1 MKAGEQT
8 PTDASTRAGE
18 NTAPQAEPDGSAR
31 DGAEPS
37 LTADAQASPEPSLQ
51 ADAQASPEPEPDAA
65 ASPEPELEADAA
77 ASLGDGG
84 VRARGGAEVPDGR
97 RRRLTAEDRRKQLVG
112 IGLMMLRTQPIHELS
127 IDAVAAEAG
136 ISRGLLFHYFPTK
149 RDFYVEVMSAAG
161 RRLLRVTKPD
171 PDLPPDEQ
179 LRQMLL
185 SFVAF
190 VTRRRDSYISF
201 VRGAAGG
208 DNFVV
213 EVYATTRA
221 GLTNRVLTLLGT
233 PDATAPASPIR
244 LTVHAWLAY
253 VEDLTI
259 EWSGLPEPDRPTT
272 PDELV
277 THFIAALT
285 ALRAL

>member
-1 MKAGEQT
+1 MLNSVIDDSQ
-8 PTDASTRAGE
+8 
-18 NTAPQAEPDGSAR
+18 EPDEEKT
-31 DGAEPS
+31 DG
-37 LTADAQASPEPSLQ
+37 D
-51 ADAQASPEPEPDAA
+51 
-65 ASPEPELEADAA
+65 
-77 ASLGDGG
+77 
-84 VRARGGAEVPDGR
+84 DGR

-112 IGLMMLRTQPIHELS
+112 IGLMMLRTQPIHQLS

-149 RDFYVEVMSAAG
+149 RDFYIAVVSAAG

-171 PDLPPDEQ
+171 PDLPADEQ
-179 LRQMLL
+179 LRQMLS

-208 DNFVV
+208 DIYVV
-213 EVYATTRA
+213 EIYAETRA
-221 GLTNRVLTLLGT
+221 ALTARVLDLLGEPT
-233 PDATAPASPIR
+233 QLAASPIR

-259 EWSGLPEPDRPTT
+259 EWSGLPEADRPSTA
-272 PDELV
+272 DELV
-277 THFIAALT
+277 DQTITALH

>member
-1 MKAGEQT
+1 MLNSVNTPKA
-8 PTDASTRAGE
+8 PRA
-18 NTAPQAEPDGSAR
+18 A
-31 DGAEPS
+31 
-37 LTADAQASPEPSLQ
+37 AQAV
-51 ADAQASPEPEPDAA
+51 PDAA
-65 ASPEPELEADAA
+65 AEADGTATATPTVGNGETPVVAA
-77 ASLGDGG
+77 VGDETPVAPAVGG
-84 VRARGGAEVPDGR
+84 ETSVVPGGR
-97 RRRLTAEDRRKQLVG
+97 RKRLTAEDRRKQLVG

-171 PDLPPDEQ
+171 PALPLDEQ

-213 EVYATTRA
+213 EVYAATRA
-221 GLTNRVLTLLGT
+221 GLTTRVLTLLDH
-233 PDATAPASPIR
+233 PDATEPASPIR

-259 EWSGLPEPDRPTT
+259 EWSGLPDPDRPTT

-277 THFIAALT
+277 THFIT
-285 ALRAL
+285 ALQALRSL